1 MVLNNFRYLLP
12 KFIKGPVKFCVKF
25 KISPNAI
32 SIIGFIVSTIAAVGF
47 AFPNI
52 FLYNYSPISSWFYW
66 WWAGIPVILFFL
78 GGYIDI
84 IDGAVA
90 RKTGKSSK
98 FGAFLDSTLDRLSDA
113 IIILGLMF
121 GKLIFPWNENWNYII
136 GFTSLII
143 MLLISYTRSRA
154 ELEGVIMAGIGLME
168 RGERYF
174 ILVFGYLIEWA
185 IFAIKTQYFPESESY
200 SRWFFP
206 VFFIIYTL
214 LCLQT
219 LGARILWTY
228 KWLNN
233 KMPEKV
239 AKILAKEEE
248 KAINAENELKSEKTK
263 ISENSEE
270 PEN

>member
-12 KFIKGPVKFCVKF
+12 KFTKGPVNLCVKYN
-25 KISPNAI
+25 ITPNAI
-32 SIIGFIVSTIAAVGF
+32 SIIGFVVSSIAAIGF
-47 AFPNI
+47 AFPNM
-52 FLYNYSPISSWFYW
+52 FLYNYSEITPWFYW
-66 WWAGIPVILFFL
+66 WWAGIPVFIFFL

-84 IDGAVA
+84 IDGSVA

-113 IIILGLMF
+113 IIILGLMY
-121 GKLIFPWNENWNYII
+121 GQLIFIWDENWNYLI
-136 GFTSLII
+136 GFMSLII

-154 ELEGVIMAGIGLME
+154 ELEGVIMAGIGFME
-168 RGERYF
+168 RGERYI
-174 ILVFGYLIEWA
+174 ILVICYVIEWA
-185 IFAIKTQYFPESESY
+185 IFAINTQYSDGTY
-200 SRWFFP
+200 SKWFFP

-248 KAINAENELKSEKTK
+248 KAKNAKNALNSEKTK
-263 ISENSEE
+263 ISENAEE

>member
-12 KFIKGPVKFCVKF
+12 KFTNGPVKFCIKH

-32 SIIGFIVSTIAAVGF
+32 SIIGFVVSSIAAIGF
-47 AFPNI
+47 AFPNL
-52 FLYNYSPISSWFYW
+52 FLYNYSPITSWFYW
-66 WWAGIPVILFFL
+66 WWAGIPVFIFFF
-78 GGYIDI
+78 GGFLDV

-98 FGAFLDSTLDRLSDA
+98 FGAFLDSTLDRLSDG
-113 IIILGLMF
+113 IIILGLMY
-121 GKLIFPWNENWNYII
+121 GQLIYPWDENWNYLI

-174 ILVFGYLIEWA
+174 ILVFGYIIEWA
-185 IFAIKTQYFPESESY
+185 IFAIITQYYDDVTY
-200 SRWFFP
+200 SKWFFP

-239 AKILAKEEE
+239 AKILAKEEA
-248 KAINAENELKSEKTK
+248 KAKNALNSENTK
-263 ISENSEE
+263 ISENAEK

>member
-12 KFIKGPVKFCVKF
+12 KLTKGPVNLCVKYN
-25 KISPNAI
+25 ISPNAI
-32 SIIGFIVSTIAAVGF
+32 SIIGFVVSSIAAIGF
-47 AFPNI
+47 AFPSI
-52 FLYNYSPISSWFYW
+52 FLYNYSPIASWFYW
-66 WWAGIPVILFFL
+66 WWAGIPIFLFFF
-78 GGYIDI
+78 GGYIDV
-84 IDGAVA
+84 IDGSVA

-113 IIILGLMF
+113 IIILGLMY
-121 GKLIFPWNENWNYII
+121 GQLIFIWNENWNYLI
-136 GFTSLII
+136 GFMSLII

-154 ELEGVIMAGIGLME
+154 ELEGVKMAGIGLME

-174 ILVFGYLIEWA
+174 VLVFGYVIEWA
-185 IFAIKTQYFPESESY
+185 IFAIDTQYFEGSY
-200 SRWFFP
+200 SNSKWFFP

-219 LGARILWTY
+219 LLARIRWTY

-239 AKILAKEEE
+239 AEILAKDAE
-248 KAINAENELKSEKTK
+248 KAKNAENTENTENTENAEK
-263 ISENSEE
+263 
-270 PEN
+270 

>member
-12 KFIKGPVKFCVKF
+12 KFTKGPVNLCIKY
-25 KISPNAI
+25 KITPNAI
-32 SIIGFIVSTIAAVGF
+32 SVIGFVVSSIAAIGF

-52 FLYNYSPISSWFYW
+52 FLYNYSEITPWFYW
-66 WWAGIPVILFFL
+66 WWAGTPIFLFFL

-84 IDGAVA
+84 IDGSVA

-113 IIILGLMF
+113 IIILGLMY
-121 GKLIFPWNENWNYII
+121 GQLIFIWDENWNYLI
-136 GFTSLII
+136 GFISLIT

-154 ELEGVIMAGIGLME
+154 ELEGVKMAGIGLME

-174 ILVFGYLIEWA
+174 ILVFGYVIEWT
-185 IFAIKTQYFPESESY
+185 IFAITTQYFDVSY
-200 SRWFFP
+200 SKWFFP

-219 LGARILWTY
+219 LLARIRWTY

-239 AKILAKEEE
+239 AEILAKEAE
-248 KAINAENELKSEKTK
+248 KAKNTEKPKSENAEKPKN
-263 ISENSEE
+263 
-270 PEN
+270 

>member
-12 KFIKGPVKFCVKF
+12 KFTNGPVKFCIKY

-32 SIIGFIVSTIAAVGF
+32 SVIGFVVSSIAAIGF

-52 FLYNYSPISSWFYW
+52 FLYNYSEITPSFYW
-66 WWAGIPVILFFL
+66 WWAGIPISLFFL

-84 IDGAVA
+84 IDGSVA

-113 IIILGLMF
+113 IIILGLMY
-121 GKLIFPWNENWNYII
+121 GQLIFIWDENWNYLI
-136 GFTSLII
+136 GFISLIT

-154 ELEGVIMAGIGLME
+154 ELEGVVMAGIGLME

-174 ILVFGYLIEWA
+174 ILVFGYLIEWI
-185 IFAIKTQYFPESESY
+185 IFAVSTQYFNGSY
-200 SRWFFP
+200 SKWFFP

-214 LCLQT
+214 LCMQT
-219 LGARILWTY
+219 LLARIRWTY

-239 AKILAKEEE
+239 AEILAKDAE
-248 KAINAENELKSEKTK
+248 KAKNAENMENTENTEK
-263 ISENSEE
+263 
-270 PEN
+270 

>member
-1 MVLNNFRYLLP
+1 MVLNNFRHLLP
-12 KFIKGPVKFCVKF
+12 KFTNGPVKFCVKF

-47 AFPNI
+47 AFPKT
-52 FLYNYSPISSWFYW
+52 FLYSHVEITPTFYW
-66 WWAGIPVILFFL
+66 WWAGIPVLLFFL

-113 IIILGLMF
+113 IIILGLMY
-121 GKLIFPWNENWNYII
+121 GQLIFPWNENWNYLI
-136 GFTSLII
+136 GFMSLII

-174 ILVFGYLIEWA
+174 ILVIGYVIEWA
-185 IFAIKTQYFPESESY
+185 IFAITTQYYEDVSY
-200 SRWFFP
+200 SKWFFP

-219 LGARILWTY
+219 LGARIRWTY

-248 KAINAENELKSEKTK
+248 KAKNAKNALNSEKTK
-263 ISENSEE
+263 LSENAEK